1 MAVWRWLSVWA
12 AGALAVAGGA
22 AGETAAPASAVS
34 AAPAAGTAPAAPA
47 IAETAPAPFP
57 GREELAAELAAAT
70 AAYCETLRG
79 ALAAAERRG
88 DAAEAGRARAALA
101 GRPVRDFSG
110 DYLRSARRRY
120 DVALRAAAQKCARSA
135 RRAGKADAAAASV
148 VKRIEEALR
157 ERAPLEVVL
166 QECLAGAPA
175 PAAAPAAA
183 RNAQAENA
191 GRDVAAPSAPVAPV
205 AAPAGGAA
213 AAGAN
218 EPAPEYYR
226 LRVDA
231 AKGWQ
236 KYPLAL
242 RAGDRVT
249 LAATGLWTPDAA
261 AHTLANAER
270 FPLAVRAGGDAERRC
285 GARARFTVAAAGGL
299 LLRMADGPEGAAA
312 PAGAQTVT
320 VAVERSRAEGAGDE

>member
-1 MAVWRWLSVWA
+1 MGATMAVWRCLSVLA
-12 AGALAVAGGA
+12 AAALAAAGGA
-22 AGETAAPASAVS
+22 AGEAAAVAPAVS

-57 GREELAAELAAAT
+57 GREGLAAELAAAT
-70 AAYCETLRG
+70 AAYRETLRG

-110 DYLRSARRRY
+110 DYLRAARRRY
-120 DVALRAAAQKCARSA
+120 DVALRAMAQKCARSA

-166 QECLAGAPA
+166 RECLAGAPA

-183 RNAQAENA
+183 GNAQAENA
-191 GRDVAAPSAPVAPV
+191 APAPVASGAAPV
-205 AAPAGGAA
+205 AAATA
-213 AAGAN
+213 
-218 EPAPEYYR
+218 PAPEYYR

-299 LLRMADGPEGAAA
+299 LLRMADGPESAAA